1 VTSSLVIVCELVA
14 NTTRIF
20 LINQEDNPLK
30 LKTSSLLMAGAL
42 FGAAVMPAQASNE
55 AMLDLLKV
63 LRDQGTITAENYDL
77 LANAAAA
84 DKEKTEAATAEVK
97 AEVEEATKDIPK
109 ITTKGKIKVTS
120 GDGNWEFQPIGRV
133 MWDYI
138 NTDEDGS
145 GTDDFTGTELR
156 RARLGFQGKIYDWGY
171 KFEADFAGG
180 DSSIKDAYVSY
191 GTKVFDD
198 KKFTLK
204 LGQSHIPFG
213 LNTAVSSKYMSFMDR
228 PLFADTNISPARQ
241 SGAMA
246 RLTADDYKWSINAG
260 YTIGSIKDGSS
271 DKDDTGDT
279 FSLRGSFVP
288 YMADKNHLIQIGAG
302 YMNVSDDS
310 DDFRFRQRL
319 VSHEDRTR
327 HINTDTISGYDG
339 SDAFTVDAMGV
350 YGSFHAM
357 AEYLNY
363 TADFDTASDLDIT
376 AYAVEAGYF
385 LTGESLK
392 WKKGYTS
399 GIKPKS
405 KYGAWQIAARF
416 ENLEIDGNTTDTTDE
431 VDKFSVGVNYYPTQ
445 NTRLML
451 NYDHVTDLT
460 KNDASADFDPSS
472 LKFRAQAYW

>member
-1 VTSSLVIVCELVA
+1 
-14 NTTRIF
+14 
-20 LINQEDNPLK
+20 LK
-30 LKTSSLLMAGAL
+30 LKTTSLIIAATLLGS
-42 FGAAVMPAQASNE
+42 AVMPAHASNE

-63 LRDQGTITAENYDL
+63 LRDQGTITAENYQL

-84 DKEKTEAATAEVK
+84 DKEKSEATTAEVK
-97 AEVEEATKDIPK
+97 AEVKEATKDIPK

-138 NTDEDGS
+138 NTNEDGS
-145 GTDDFTGTELR
+145 DTDDFTGTELR

-171 KFEADFAGG
+171 KFEGDFAK
-180 DSSIKDAYVSY
+180 DDTAIKDAYVSY
-191 GTKVFDD
+191 GTNVLDD
-198 KKFTLK
+198 KKLVVK
-204 LGQSHIPFG
+204 VGQSHIPFG
-213 LNTAVSSKYMSFMDR
+213 LNTAISSKYMSFMDR

-241 SGAMA
+241 SGAMV
-246 RLTADDYKWSINAG
+246 RLTADDYKWSVNAG
-260 YTIGSIKDGSS
+260 YTIGEIDNGSS

-279 FSLRGSFVP
+279 FSLRGSFIP

-319 VSHEDRTR
+319 VSHKDRTR
-327 HINTDTISGYDG
+327 HIDTSTIAGYDG
-339 SDAFTVDAMGV
+339 SNAFTLDAMGV

-357 AEYLNY
+357 AEYLDY
-363 TADFDTASDLDIT
+363 TAEFDSQSDVDIT
-376 AYAVEAGYF
+376 GFAVEAGFF

-416 ENLEIDGNTTDTTDE
+416 ENLDVDGNTTDTTDE
-431 VDKFSVGVNYYPTQ
+431 ADKVSVGVNYYPTQ

-451 NYDHVTDLT
+451 NYDHITDLT
-460 KNDASADFDPSS
+460 KNDADADFEPSS